1 MENTEKINAIRKLFG
16 LEEIVSESKK
26 DDVNESKIIV
36 DDKTKLS
43 DSKDEDKTKMA
54 DATVPVDN
62 TETEAM
68 ITDLQNRVTAIED
81 QLSKMM
87 AKNTDLEKQNTAF
100 KTELARIL
108 GEPSGTP
115 PVVTVN
121 EKTSTKQDER
131 KNINKLFSNVI

>member
-16 LEEIVSESKK
+16 LEEIVLESKK
-26 DDVNESKIIV
+26 DDVNESKVIV

-87 AKNTDLEKQNTAF
+87 AKAF